1 MQVLASLQLLDY
13 IIVAFLPGISEVISK
28 ENYVRLICVYVC
40 VFGSFSIIVLLRLYS
55 YMPRLSRNCFFVA
68 HCYHFLDSI

>member
-28 ENYVRLICVYVC
+28 EKLCSINLFVC
-40 VFGSFSIIVLLRLYS
+40 VCLFFNYIVLLRLYS